1 MFFFLWYLCFGI
13 AVIVGLPFS
22 NISDLP
28 GSFWFP
34 GVPPSSFS
42 ARSQGFYVSNSFAC
56 FHILCLH
63 LGPNRGQIHRGDSGG
78 SLTLSEQE
86 YSTPARFV
94 SFRLMLSTLLPLPR
108 IAWGLRS
115 ENGGEKRGGFLY
127 IFWEMG
133 VPFPISQARTRRL
146 LLELSLSI
154 FGTSILFWAALKL
167 SQGIPEEKNSK
178 QFGGTLNSCLLFQP
192 NCYQFLFRILRFYLE
207 TQTLYVYFCFLVIL
221 LLLIINV

>member
-1 MFFFLWYLCFGI
+1 MFPTHLHASTYYACIWGQTEARYIEGT
-13 AVIVGLPFS
+13 VGVRSPCRNK
-22 NISDLP
+22 NIPLL
-28 GSFWFP
+28 
-34 GVPPSSFS
+34 
-42 ARSQGFYVSNSFAC
+42 QG
-56 FHILCLH
+56 
-63 LGPNRGQIHRGDSGG
+63 
-78 SLTLSEQE
+78 
-86 YSTPARFV
+86 FV